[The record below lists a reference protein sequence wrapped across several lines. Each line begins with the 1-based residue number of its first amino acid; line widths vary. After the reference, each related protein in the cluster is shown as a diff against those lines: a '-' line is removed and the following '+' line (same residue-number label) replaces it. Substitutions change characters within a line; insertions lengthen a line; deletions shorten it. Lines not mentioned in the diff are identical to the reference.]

1 MLRAEQTKTIMKNE
15 KELRMKNS
23 WEQKDDLKNFQIF
36 LIYQNSYFLS
46 IIVQSNVNKE

>member
-23 WEQKDDLKNFQIF
+23 WEQKDDLKNFWEF
-36 LIYQNSYFLS
+36 LIFISS
-46 IIVQSNVNKE
+46 